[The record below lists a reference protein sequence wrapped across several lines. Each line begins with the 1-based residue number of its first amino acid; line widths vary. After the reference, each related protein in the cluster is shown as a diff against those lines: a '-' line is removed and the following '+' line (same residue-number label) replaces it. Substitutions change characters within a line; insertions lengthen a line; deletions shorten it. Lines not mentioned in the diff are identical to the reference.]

1 MRLSSSLTNR
11 IFLACTL
18 LATVSLGFAFTFVNA
33 QVTGE
38 VEAELQRD
46 LAEAGTLVDQRR
58 AAFTETF
65 TTMTRLIAD
74 LPKLT
79 AAVSTRDAPT
89 VQPLADQYRSLID
102 ADALVIHSP
111 SGAVLARSG
120 VETDA
125 LMQAARAQT
134 ADGSPM
140 SVPHPRGLLQ
150 VVSAPIIE
158 GGDPTNVIGL
168 LTVGFFLDDR
178 RAVLFKA
185 VTGTEI
191 AFAAGGRVL
200 AASLPPEARGGLNA
214 LTTAPGGTPVSLRG
228 EEYIMVAR
236 PFARA
241 GEAADPNGPTTLI
254 LRSRTERLRYLSTLR
269 AGLSGALIVTLLL
282 ATVLSYA
289 VARTMTRP
297 LAAVT
302 DAMRDVAATGDLTRK
317 VTVQSRAWDDEDA
330 RLLGSTFNT
339 LTESIARFQREA
351 AQRERL
357 SSLGRMSTVI
367 AHEVRNPLMIIRAS
381 LSSLRADRVSARDVR
396 EAVADIDE
404 ETQRI
409 NRIVGEVLDFAKPI
423 RFDFAEANVN
433 DVCRASVA
441 AAWAGD
447 SPDGVHLD
455 LDPAIPPFV
464 TDAER
469 LRTVLVNI
477 LANARHAVQAVAA
490 DRPRAAAAKT
500 SRAGLPPSPSGLR
513 RTSQPGQDTVTVVID
528 EPTVVL
534 RTQRHESRV
543 VISVSDR
550 GVGVSPEDLPHV
562 FDPYYTTRR
571 SGTGLGLPIA
581 KNIIEGLGGTISVTS
596 RLAEGTDV
604 RIDLPVRNVTPA

>member
-38 VEAELQRD
+38 VEAELRRD
-46 LAEAGTLVDQRR
+46 LSEAGTLVDQRR
-58 AAFTETF
+58 ALFTETF

-89 VQPLADQYRSLID
+89 VQPLADEYRLRLD

-111 SGAVLARSG
+111 NGAVLAASG
-120 VETDA
+120 DETDA
-125 LMQAARAQT
+125 LMAAVRSQASDESTMA
-134 ADGSPM
+134 
-140 SVPHPRGLLQ
+140 VPHPRGLLQ

-158 GGDPTNVIGL
+158 GGDPTHVIGR

-200 AASLPPEARGGLNA
+200 ASSLPAEARSGLNA
-214 LTTAPGGTPVSLRG
+214 LTTAREVTPVSLRG
-228 EEYIMVAR
+228 EEYVMVSR
-236 PFARA
+236 PFAAA
-241 GEAADPNGPTTLI
+241 GAADAMGPTTLI

-269 AGLSGALIVTLLL
+269 AGLAGALIVTLLL

-302 DAMRDVAATGDLTRK
+302 DAMRDVATTGDLTRK
-317 VTVQSRAWDDEDA
+317 VTVPSRAWDDEDA

-357 SSLGRMSTVI
+357 SSLGRLSTVI

-381 LSSLRADRVSARDVR
+381 LSSLRGERVSASDVR

-423 RFDFAEANVN
+423 RFDFAEASVN
-433 DVCRASVA
+433 DVCRASVS

-447 SPDGVHLD
+447 DPDDVRLE
-455 LDPAIPPFV
+455 LDPDIPPFV

-490 DRPRAAAAKT
+490 DRQPARGTGLQPRQ
-500 SRAGLPPSPSGLR
+500 GGP
-513 RTSQPGQDTVTVVID
+513 TVLD
-528 EPTVVL
+528 EPAVVL
-534 RTQRHESRV
+534 RTSRHESGV
-543 VISVSDR
+543 VISISDH
-550 GVGVSPEDLPHV
+550 GVGISPDDLAHV

-571 SGTGLGLPIA
+571 TGTGLGLPIA
-581 KNIIEGLGGTISVTS
+581 KNIVEGLGGTIAVTS
-596 RLAEGTDV
+596 LVGQGTDV
-604 RIDLPVRNVTPA
+604 RIDLPVRAGTPV

>member
-18 LATVSLGFAFTFVNA
+18 LATVSLGFAFSFVNG
-33 QVTGE
+33 QVSGE
-38 VEAELQRD
+38 VEAELRRD
-46 LAEAGTLVDQRR
+46 LSEAGTLVDQRR
-58 AAFTETF
+58 ALFTETF
-65 TTMTRLIAD
+65 KTLTQLIAD
-74 LPKLT
+74 LPKLK
-79 AAVSTRDAPT
+79 AAISTNDAPT
-89 VQPLADQYRSLID
+89 VQPLADQYRDMID
-102 ADALVIHSP
+102 ADALVIRTAA
-111 SGAVLARSG
+111 GKMLATSG
-120 VETDA
+120 VDADA
-125 LMQAARAQT
+125 LLHLAAPPATGQVT
-134 ADGSPM
+134 SM
-140 SVPHPRGLLQ
+140 THPRGLLQ
-150 VVSAPIIE
+150 VVSAPITE
-158 GGDPTNVIGL
+158 GGDLTNVTSV
-168 LTVGFFLDDR
+168 LTAGFFLDDR
-178 RAVLFKA
+178 RAVQFKA

-191 AFAAGGRVL
+191 AFAAGGHVL
-200 AASLPPEARGGLNA
+200 ASSLPKDARGGLDA
-214 LTTAPGGTPVSLRG
+214 LTHALGVTPVTLRG
-228 EEYIMVAR
+228 EEYVMASR
-236 PFARA
+236 PFVRA
-241 GEAADPNGPTTLI
+241 GGAAADPNGPTTLI

-269 AGLSGALIVTLLL
+269 AGLAGALIVTLLL

-381 LSSLRADRVSARDVR
+381 LSSLRGERVSPRDVR

-409 NRIVGEVLDFAKPI
+409 NRIVTEVLDFAKPI
-423 RFDFAEANVN
+423 RFDFAEASVN
-433 DVCRASVA
+433 DICRASVS
-441 AAWAGD
+441 AAWAGGT
-447 SPDGVHLD
+447 PDDIRLELD
-455 LDPAIPPFV
+455 AQIPPFV

-469 LRTVLVNI
+469 LRTVLVN
-477 LANARHAVQAVAA
+477 LLVNARHAVQAVAG
-490 DRPRAAAAKT
+490 DHPRGGT
-500 SRAGLPPSPSGLR
+500 
-513 RTSQPGQDTVTVVID
+513 TVMD
-528 EPTVVL
+528 EPALVL
-534 RTQRHESRV
+534 RTERRDSGV

-550 GVGVSPEDLPHV
+550 GAGISPEDLPHV

-581 KNIIEGLGGTISVTS
+581 KNIVEGLGGMIVVASQPAS
-596 RLAEGTDV
+596 GTHV
-604 RIDLPVRNVTPA
+604 RIDLPARTGSPA

>member
-33 QVTGE
+33 QVTRE
-38 VEAELQRD
+38 VEAELRGD
-46 LAEAGTLVDQRR
+46 LSEAGTLVDQRR
-58 AAFTETF
+58 AAFTETI
-65 TTMTRLIAD
+65 TTYTRLIAD
-74 LPKLT
+74 LPKLIG
-79 AAVSTRDAPT
+79 AVSTKDAPT
-89 VQPLADQYRSLID
+89 IQPLADEYREQID
-102 ADALVIHSP
+102 ADALVIVSP
-111 SGAVLARSG
+111 AGIVLARSG
-120 VETDA
+120 ADTDA
-125 LMQAARAQT
+125 LMHVAA
-134 ADGSPM
+134 GSSSERT
-140 SVPHPRGLLQ
+140 SVPHPRGVLQ

-158 GGDPTNVIGL
+158 GGDPTNVIGRL
-168 LTVGFFLDDR
+168 VVGFFLDDQ
-178 RAVLFKA
+178 RAVQFKA

-191 AFAAGGRVL
+191 AFAAGGHVL
-200 AASLPPEARGGLNA
+200 ASSLPRETRSGLDA
-214 LTTAPGGTPVSLRG
+214 LTTAQGITSVSLRG
-228 EEYIMVAR
+228 EEYLMVSR

-241 GEAADPNGPTTLI
+241 GAAADPNGPTTLI

-269 AGLSGALIVTLLL
+269 AGLAGVLIVTLLL

-357 SSLGRMSTVI
+357 SSLGRLSTVI

-381 LSSLRADRVSARDVR
+381 LSSLRGERVSARDVR

-423 RFDFAEANVN
+423 RFDFAEADVN

-447 SPDGVHLD
+447 SPDRVRLE
-455 LDPAIPPFV
+455 LDPDIPRFV

-469 LRTVLVNI
+469 LRTVLVNV
-477 LANARHAVQAVAA
+477 LSNARHAVQAVAA
-490 DRPRAAAAKT
+490 ERAAEGGSVRGERERAA
-500 SRAGLPPSPSGLR
+500 SASAVL
-513 RTSQPGQDTVTVVID
+513 D
-528 EPTVVL
+528 EPSVLL
-534 RTQRHESRV
+534 RTEHHESSV
-543 VISVSDR
+543 VISVADH
-550 GVGVSPEDLPHV
+550 GAGIAAEDLPHL

-581 KNIIEGLGGTISVTS
+581 KNIVEGLGGTIAVTS
-596 RLAEGTDV
+596 RVDAGTDV
-604 RIDLPVRNVTPA
+604 RIDLPVRAGMPA

>member
-18 LATVSLGFAFTFVNA
+18 LATVSLGFAFAFVNA

-38 VEAELQRD
+38 VEAELRRD
-46 LAEAGTLVDQRR
+46 LSEAGMLVDQRR
-58 AAFTETF
+58 AAFTDTF
-65 TTMTRLIAD
+65 TTMALLIAD
-74 LPKLT
+74 LPKT
-79 AAVSTRDAPT
+79 KAAVATKDGPT
-89 VQPLADQYRSLID
+89 VQPLADQYREQID
-102 ADALVIHSP
+102 ADALVVSLP
-111 SGAVLARSG
+111 GGAVLATSG
-120 VETDA
+120 VEIEALLRAADA
-125 LMQAARAQT
+125 GTPAHVT
-134 ADGSPM
+134 

-158 GGDPTNVIGL
+158 GEDPTNVIGQ

-178 RAVLFKA
+178 RAVLFKD

-200 AASLPPEARGGLNA
+200 ASSLPLESRDGLTA
-214 LTTAPGGTPVSLRG
+214 LTTSHGVTAVSLRG
-228 EEYIMVAR
+228 EEYVMVAR
-236 PFARA
+236 PFAAA
-241 GEAADPNGPTTLI
+241 GAAADPGGPTTLI

-269 AGLSGALIVTLLL
+269 AGLAGALIVTLLL

-381 LSSLRADRVSARDVR
+381 LSSLRGERVSARDVR

-423 RFDFAEANVN
+423 RFDLAEASVN
-433 DVCRASVA
+433 DLCRASVT
-441 AAWAGD
+441 AAWAGG
-447 SPDGVHLD
+447 SPDNVRLE
-455 LDPAIPPFV
+455 LDPDIPPLV

-477 LANARHAVQAVAA
+477 LSNARHAVQAMAA
-490 DRPRAAAAKT
+490 DRQGGGRGERERAAQG
-500 SRAGLPPSPSGLR
+500 S
-513 RTSQPGQDTVTVVID
+513 TVVLD
-528 EPTVVL
+528 EPAVVL
-534 RTQRHESRV
+534 RTSRHDSRV
-543 VISVSDR
+543 VISVSDH
-550 GVGVSPEDLPHV
+550 GTGISPEHLPHV

-571 SGTGLGLPIA
+571 AGTGLGLPIA

-596 RLAEGTDV
+596 QPAKGTDV
-604 RIDLPVRNVTPA
+604 RIDLPVRAVTPA

>member
-18 LATVSLGFAFTFVNA
+18 LATVSLGFAFAFVNA

-38 VEAELQRD
+38 VEAELRRD
-46 LAEAGTLVDQRR
+46 LSEAGTLVDQRR
-58 AAFTETF
+58 AAFTETLA
-65 TTMTRLIAD
+65 TYTHLIAD
-74 LPKLT
+74 LPKLK
-79 AAVSTRDAPT
+79 AAVSTADAPT
-89 VQPLADQYRSLID
+89 VQPLADQYRGQID
-102 ADALVIHSP
+102 ADALVLRSP
-111 SGAVLARSG
+111 QGIVLATSGAES
-120 VETDA
+120 DA
-125 LMQAARAQT
+125 LLGINVAPDSVDEFT
-134 ADGSPM
+134 S
-140 SVPHPRGLLQ
+140 SVPHARGLLQ
-150 VVSAPIIE
+150 VVSVPILQ
-158 GGDPTNVIGL
+158 GDDPTDTLGR

-178 RAVLFKA
+178 RAVQFKA

-200 AASLPPEARGGLNA
+200 ASSLPAATREGLGLLSNARGVL
-214 LTTAPGGTPVSLRG
+214 PVSLQG
-228 EEYIMVAR
+228 EEYVMVAR

-241 GEAADPNGPTTLI
+241 GASADPNGPTTLI

-269 AGLSGALIVTLLL
+269 AGLAGALIVTLLL

-302 DAMRDVAATGDLTRK
+302 DAMRDVAATGDLSRK

-339 LTESIARFQREA
+339 LTESIARFQTEA

-357 SSLGRMSTVI
+357 SSLGRLSTVI

-381 LSSLRADRVSARDVR
+381 LSSLRGERVSARDVR

-409 NRIVGEVLDFAKPI
+409 NRIVTEVLDFAKPI
-423 RFDFAEANVN
+423 RFDFAEASVN

-447 SPDGVHLD
+447 ATDDVRVELD
-455 LDPAIPPFV
+455 TTIPPFV

-477 LANARHAVQAVAA
+477 LSNARHAVQAVAA
-490 DRPRAAAAKT
+490 ERPGGVV
-500 SRAGLPPSPSGLR
+500 SVLD
-513 RTSQPGQDTVTVVID
+513 QPG
-528 EPTVVL
+528 VVL
-534 RTQRHESRV
+534 RTERHESRV
-543 VISVSDR
+543 VITVTDH
-550 GVGVSPEDLPHV
+550 GVGISEEHLPHV

-581 KNIIEGLGGTISVTS
+581 KNIVDGMGGAISVTS
-596 RLAEGTDV
+596 RMAEGTEV
-604 RIDLPVRNVTPA
+604 RIELPVRGGTPA

>member
-33 QVTGE
+33 QVTRE
-38 VEAELQRD
+38 VEAELRGD
-46 LAEAGTLVDQRR
+46 LSEAGTLVDQRR
-58 AAFTETF
+58 AAFTETI
-65 TTMTRLIAD
+65 TTYTRLIAD
-74 LPKLT
+74 LPKLIG
-79 AAVSTRDAPT
+79 AVSTKDAPT
-89 VQPLADQYRSLID
+89 IQPLADEYREQID
-102 ADALVIHSP
+102 ADALVIVSP
-111 SGAVLARSG
+111 AGIVLARSG
-120 VETDA
+120 ADTDA
-125 LMQAARAQT
+125 LMHVAA
-134 ADGSPM
+134 GSSSERT
-140 SVPHPRGLLQ
+140 SVPHPRGVLQ

-158 GGDPTNVIGL
+158 GGDPTNVIGRL
-168 LTVGFFLDDR
+168 VVGFFLDDR
-178 RAVLFKA
+178 RAVQFKT

-191 AFAAGGRVL
+191 AFAAGGHVL
-200 AASLPPEARGGLNA
+200 ASSLPRETRSGLDA
-214 LTTAPGGTPVSLRG
+214 LTTAQGITSVSLRG
-228 EEYIMVAR
+228 EEYLMVSR

-241 GEAADPNGPTTLI
+241 GAAADPNGPTTLI

-269 AGLSGALIVTLLL
+269 AGLAGVLIVTLLL

-357 SSLGRMSTVI
+357 SSLGRLSTVI

-381 LSSLRADRVSARDVR
+381 LSSLRGERVSARDVR

-423 RFDFAEANVN
+423 RFDFAEADVN

-447 SPDGVHLD
+447 SPDRVRLE
-455 LDPAIPPFV
+455 LDPDIPRFV

-469 LRTVLVNI
+469 LRTVLVNV
-477 LANARHAVQAVAA
+477 LSNARHAVQAVAA
-490 DRPRAAAAKT
+490 ERAAEGGSVRGERERAA
-500 SRAGLPPSPSGLR
+500 SASAVL
-513 RTSQPGQDTVTVVID
+513 D
-528 EPTVVL
+528 EPSVLL
-534 RTQRHESRV
+534 RTEHHESSV
-543 VISVSDR
+543 VISVADH
-550 GVGVSPEDLPHV
+550 GAGIAAEDLPHL

-581 KNIIEGLGGTISVTS
+581 KNIVEGLGGTIAVTS
-596 RLAEGTDV
+596 RVDAGTDV
-604 RIDLPVRNVTPA
+604 RIDLPVRAGMPA

>member
-18 LATVSLGFAFTFVNA
+18 LATVSLGFAFAFVNA

-38 VEAELQRD
+38 VEAELRRD
-46 LAEAGTLVDQRR
+46 LSEAGTLVDQRR
-58 AAFTETF
+58 VLFTETF
-65 TTMTRLIAD
+65 TTLTRLIAD
-74 LPKLT
+74 LPKLIG
-79 AAVSTRDAPT
+79 AVSTGDAPT
-89 VQPLADQYRSLID
+89 VQPLADEYRKQID
-102 ADALVIHSP
+102 ADALVILSP

-125 LMQAARAQT
+125 LMQAVT
-134 ADGSPM
+134 GSSDERTTSM
-140 SVPHPRGLLQ
+140 PHARGLLQ
-150 VVSAPIIE
+150 AVSAPIIE
-158 GGDPTNVIGL
+158 GGDPTHVIGR

-178 RAVLFKA
+178 RAVQFKA

-200 AASLPPEARGGLNA
+200 ASSLPASDREGLDA
-214 LTTAPGGTPVSLRG
+214 LTTARGVRPISLHG
-228 EEYIMVAR
+228 EEYVMLAR

-241 GEAADPNGPTTLI
+241 SGAAGDAADAGGPTTLI

-269 AGLSGALIVTLLL
+269 AGLAGALIVTLLL

-330 RLLGSTFNT
+330 RLLGTAFNT

-367 AHEVRNPLMIIRAS
+367 AHEIRNPLMIIRAS
-381 LSSLRADRVSARDVR
+381 LSSLRGDRVAARDIR

-423 RFDFAEANVN
+423 RFDFAEASIN

-447 SPDGVHLD
+447 VPDDVRLE
-455 LDPAIPPFV
+455 LDPSIPPFV

-469 LRTVLVNI
+469 LRTVLVNV
-477 LANARHAVQAVAA
+477 LVNARHAVQAVAA
-490 DRPRAAAAKT
+490 EGPRGGEGRAARGGAVVLAE
-500 SRAGLPPSPSGLR
+500 
-513 RTSQPGQDTVTVVID
+513 PG
-528 EPTVVL
+528 VVL
-534 RTQRHESRV
+534 RTERHESRV
-543 VISVSDR
+543 VISIADR
-550 GVGVSPEDLPHV
+550 GGGISQDDLPHV

-581 KNIIEGLGGTISVTS
+581 KNIVEGLGGAISVTS
-596 RLAEGTDV
+596 RPGAGTDV
-604 RIDLPVRNVTPA
+604 RIDLPMRAGLPA

>member
-18 LATVSLGFAFTFVNA
+18 LATVSLGFAFAFVNA

-46 LAEAGTLVDQRR
+46 LSEAGTLVDQRR
-58 AAFTETF
+58 SAFTETF
-65 TTMTRLIAD
+65 TTMSRLIAD
-74 LPKLT
+74 LPKLK
-79 AAVSTRDAPT
+79 AAVSTGDGPT
-89 VQPLADQYRSLID
+89 VQPLADQYLEQID
-102 ADALVIHSP
+102 ADALAVRTP
-111 SGAVLARSG
+111 DGRVLATSG
-120 VETDA
+120 VDTDA
-125 LMQAARAQT
+125 LLQAPIQRDAT
-134 ADGSPM
+134 YVT
-140 SVPHPRGLLQ
+140 SVPHTRGLLQ
-150 VVSAPIIE
+150 VVSAPIVE
-158 GGDPTNVIGL
+158 GDDPTNVTGL

-178 RAVLFKA
+178 RASLFKT

-200 AASLPPEARGGLNA
+200 ASSLAPEARGELQA
-214 LTTAPGGTPVSLRG
+214 LPAESATTLVSLRG
-228 EEYIMVAR
+228 EDYVMVSR
-236 PFARA
+236 PFARTGA
-241 GEAADPNGPTTLI
+241 SADPDGPTTLI

-269 AGLSGALIVTLLL
+269 AGLAGALIVTLLL
-282 ATVLSYA
+282 ATVVSYA

-317 VTVQSRAWDDEDA
+317 VTVQSRPWDDEDA

-381 LSSLRADRVSARDVR
+381 LSSLRGERLSARDVR
-396 EAVADIDE
+396 EAVKDIDE

-423 RFDFAEANVN
+423 RFDFAEAAVN
-433 DVCRASVA
+433 DICRASVT
-441 AAWAGD
+441 AAWAGENHD
-447 SPDGVHLD
+447 EVRLE
-455 LDPAIPPFV
+455 LDPGIPPFV

-469 LRTVLVNI
+469 LRTVLVN
-477 LANARHAVQAVAA
+477 LLVNARHAVQAMVT
-490 DRPRAAAAKT
+490 DR
-500 SRAGLPPSPSGLR
+500 G
-513 RTSQPGQDTVTVVID
+513 PGGVTVMD
-528 EPTVVL
+528 APAVVL
-534 RTQRHESRV
+534 RTERHESRV
-543 VISVSDR
+543 VISVADR
-550 GVGVSPEDLPHV
+550 GIGISPEDLPHV

-581 KNIIEGLGGTISVTS
+581 KNIVEGLGGTISVTS

-604 RIDLPVRNVTPA
+604 RIDLPVRAGTPA

>member
-1 MRLSSSLTNR
+1 MRLSSSLSNR

-18 LATVSLGFAFTFVNA
+18 LATVSLGFAFAFVNA
-33 QVTGE
+33 QVSGE
-38 VEAELQRD
+38 VEAELRRD
-46 LAEAGTLVDQRR
+46 LSEAGTLVDQRR
-58 AAFTETF
+58 AAFTDTI
-65 TTMTRLIAD
+65 TTYTRLVAD
-74 LPKLT
+74 LPKMIGSVAT
-79 AAVSTRDAPT
+79 KDPPT
-89 VQPLADQYRSLID
+89 VQPFADQYRDQIL
-102 ADALVIHSP
+102 ADALVVLGAN
-111 SGAVLARSG
+111 GAVLARSG

-125 LMQAARAQT
+125 LMTAARSQT
-134 ADGSPM
+134 PDGTTM
-140 SVPHPRGLLQ
+140 SLPHPRGLLQ

-158 GGDPTNVIGL
+158 GGDPTNVIGR
-168 LTVGFFLDDR
+168 LTVGFFLDDQ
-178 RAVLFKA
+178 RAVQFKA

-200 AASLPPEARGGLNA
+200 ASSLPPEARAGLNA
-214 LTTAPGGTPVSLRG
+214 LTAARGVTPISLRG
-228 EEYIMVAR
+228 EEYVMVSR
-236 PFARA
+236 PFGRTGAVT
-241 GEAADPNGPTTLI
+241 DPAGPTTLI

-269 AGLSGALIVTLLL
+269 AGLAGALIVTVLL

-357 SSLGRMSTVI
+357 SSLGRLSTVI

-381 LSSLRADRVSARDVR
+381 LSSLRGERVSARDVR

-409 NRIVGEVLDFAKPI
+409 NRIVTEVLDFAKPI
-423 RFDFAEANVN
+423 RFDFAETSVN
-433 DVCRASVA
+433 DLCRASVT
-441 AAWAGD
+441 AAWAGEAHHD
-447 SPDGVHLD
+447 VRLE
-455 LDPAIPPFV
+455 LDPDIPPFV

-469 LRTVLVNI
+469 LRTVLVNL
-477 LANARHAVQAVAA
+477 LANARQAVLAVAA
-490 DRPRAAAAKT
+490 DRPGGGRERERGARLGA
-500 SRAGLPPSPSGLR
+500 
-513 RTSQPGQDTVTVVID
+513 VVLD
-528 EPTVVL
+528 EPVVVV
-534 RTQRHESRV
+534 RTERQDSRV
-543 VISVSDR
+543 VISVADR
-550 GVGVSPEDLPHV
+550 GAGIPAEALPHV

-581 KNIIEGLGGTISVTS
+581 KNIVEGLGGMISVTS
-596 RLAEGTDV
+596 RPGEGTDV
-604 RIDLPVRNVTPA
+604 RIELPVRAGTPA

>member
-18 LATVSLGFAFTFVNA
+18 LATVSLGFAFAFVNA

-38 VEAELQRD
+38 VEAELRRD
-46 LAEAGTLVDQRR
+46 LSEAGTLVDQRR
-58 AAFTETF
+58 AIFTETF
-65 TTMTRLIAD
+65 TTFTRLIAD
-74 LPKLT
+74 LPKLK
-79 AAVSTRDAPT
+79 AAVSTGDAPT
-89 VQPLADQYRSLID
+89 VQPLADQYRAQID
-102 ADALVIHSP
+102 ADALVLRSP
-111 SGAVLARSG
+111 QGALLAASGTESDALLGAVATPPL
-120 VETDA
+120 
-125 LMQAARAQT
+125 
-134 ADGSPM
+134 
-140 SVPHPRGLLQ
+140 SVDEVTLSIPHTRGLLQ
-150 VVSAPIIE
+150 IVSVPILQ
-158 GGDPTNVIGL
+158 GDDPTDTIGRM
-168 LTVGFFLDDR
+168 TVGFFLDDR
-178 RAVLFKA
+178 RAVQFKA

-200 AASLPPEARGGLNA
+200 ASSLPASAREGLDA
-214 LTTAPGGTPVSLRG
+214 LTTARGVRPITLHG
-228 EEYIMVAR
+228 EEYVMLAR

-241 GEAADPNGPTTLI
+241 GSAAEAGNPTTLI

-269 AGLSGALIVTLLL
+269 AGLAGALIVTLLL

-330 RLLGSTFNT
+330 RLLGSAFNT
-339 LTESIARFQREA
+339 LTESVARFQREA

-357 SSLGRMSTVI
+357 SSLGRLSTVI

-381 LSSLRADRVSARDVR
+381 LSSLRGDRVSARDIR

-423 RFDFAEANVN
+423 RFDFAEASIN

-447 SPDGVHLD
+447 APDNVRLE
-455 LDPAIPPFV
+455 LEPSIPPFV

-477 LANARHAVQAVAA
+477 LVNARHAVQAVAA
-490 DRPRAAAAKT
+490 EGPRGGAVV
-500 SRAGLPPSPSGLR
+500 LDD
-513 RTSQPGQDTVTVVID
+513 PG
-528 EPTVVL
+528 VVL
-534 RTQRHESRV
+534 RTERHESRV
-543 VISVSDR
+543 VISITDR
-550 GVGVSPEDLPHV
+550 GVGISPDDLTHV

-581 KNIIEGLGGTISVTS
+581 KNIVEGLGGTISVTS
-596 RLAEGTDV
+596 RPAAGTDV
-604 RIDLPVRNVTPA
+604 RIDLPVRAGTPA

>member
-18 LATVSLGFAFTFVNA
+18 LATVSLGFAFAFVNA

-46 LAEAGTLVDQRR
+46 LSEAGTLVDQRR
-58 AAFTETF
+58 ALFTETF
-65 TTMTRLIAD
+65 ATLTRLIAD
-74 LPKLT
+74 LPKLK
-79 AAVSTRDAPT
+79 AAVSTGDGPT
-89 VQPLADQYRSLID
+89 VQPLADQYREQID
-102 ADALVIHSP
+102 ADALVIRSP
-111 SGAVLARSG
+111 RGTVLATSG
-120 VETDA
+120 IEASALLRDA
-125 LMQAARAQT
+125 APASSDHITSML
-134 ADGSPM
+134 
-140 SVPHPRGLLQ
+140 HPRGLLQ
-150 VVSAPIIE
+150 VVSAPIVE
-158 GGDPTNVIGL
+158 GDDPTNITGR
-168 LTVGFFLDDR
+168 LTVGFLLDDR
-178 RAVLFKA
+178 RAVQFKA
-185 VTGTEI
+185 ATGTEI
-191 AFAAGGRVL
+191 AFAADGRVV
-200 AASLPPEARGGLNA
+200 AASLPPEARSALNA
-214 LTTAPGGTPVSLRG
+214 LTAARGVTPVSLHG
-228 EEYIMVAR
+228 EEYVMVSR
-236 PFARA
+236 PFTRA
-241 GEAADPNGPTTLI
+241 GAGVEPHAPATLI

-269 AGLSGALIVTLLL
+269 AGLAGALIVTLLL

-317 VTVQSRAWDDEDA
+317 VTVPSRAWDDEDA

-357 SSLGRMSTVI
+357 SSLGRLSTVI

-381 LSSLRADRVSARDVR
+381 LSSLRHERVSERDVR

-409 NRIVGEVLDFAKPI
+409 NRIVTEVLDFAKPI
-423 RFDFAEANVN
+423 RFDFADASVN
-433 DVCRASVA
+433 DICRASVA

-447 SPDGVHLD
+447 APDDVRLD
-455 LDPAIPPFV
+455 LDPRIPPFV

-469 LRTVLVNI
+469 LRTVLVNV
-477 LANARHAVQAVAA
+477 LANARHAVHAVAA
-490 DRPRAAAAKT
+490 ERR
-500 SRAGLPPSPSGLR
+500 REAGLASDRAVPPGPALL
-513 RTSQPGQDTVTVVID
+513 D
-528 EPTVVL
+528 EPAIVV
-534 RTQRHESRV
+534 RTEWQTRGV

-550 GVGVSPEDLPHV
+550 GAGIASEDLPHV

-581 KNIIEGLGGTISVTS
+581 KNIVEGLGGTVAVSS
-596 RLAEGTDV
+596 RAGKGTEV
-604 RIDLPVRNVTPA
+604 RVELPLRAGAPA

>member
-11 IFLACTL
+11 VFLACTL
-18 LATVSLGFAFTFVNA
+18 LATVSLGFAFAFVNA

-38 VEAELQRD
+38 VEAELRRD
-46 LAEAGTLVDQRR
+46 LSEAGTLVDQRR
-58 AAFTETF
+58 AAFTANI
-65 TTMTRLIAD
+65 TTYTRLIAD
-74 LPKLT
+74 LPKT
-79 AAVSTRDAPT
+79 IGAVATKDAPT
-89 VQPLADQYRSLID
+89 VQPVANEYRDLID
-102 ADALVIHSP
+102 ADALVIRGAN
-111 SGAVLARSG
+111 GAVLARSG

-125 LMQAARAQT
+125 LMQAAANQASDDT
-134 ADGSPM
+134 PTSL
-140 SVPHPRGLLQ
+140 SHPRGLLQ

-158 GGDPTNVIGL
+158 GGDPTNVIGR
-168 LTVGFFLDDR
+168 LTVGFFLDDA
-178 RAVLFKA
+178 RAVEFKA

-191 AFAAGGRVL
+191 AFAAQGHVL
-200 AASLPPEARGGLNA
+200 ASSLPLESRAGLDGLTAARGA
-214 LTTAPGGTPVSLRG
+214 TPVSLRG
-228 EEYIMVAR
+228 EEYVMVSR

-241 GEAADPNGPTTLI
+241 GTAADANGPTTLI
-254 LRSRTERLRYLSTLR
+254 LRSRTERLRYLNTLR
-269 AGLSGALIVTLLL
+269 AGLAGALIVTLLL

-297 LAAVT
+297 LSAVT

-357 SSLGRMSTVI
+357 SSLGRLSTVI

-381 LSSLRADRVSARDVR
+381 LSSLRAERVSARDVR

-409 NRIVGEVLDFAKPI
+409 NRIVSEVLDFAKPI
-423 RFDFAEANVN
+423 RFDFAEASVN
-433 DVCRASVA
+433 DVCRVSVA

-447 SPDGVHLD
+447 TQDDVRLELD
-455 LDPAIPPFV
+455 ADIPPFV

-469 LRTVLVNI
+469 LRTALVNL

-490 DRPRAAAAKT
+490 G
-500 SRAGLPPSPSGLR
+500 RAGLEPR
-513 RTSQPGQDTVTVVID
+513 QDIVTVLD
-528 EPTVVL
+528 EPAVVL
-534 RTQRHESRV
+534 RTAWQDSRV

-550 GVGVSPEDLPHV
+550 GVGISPEDLPHV

-581 KNIIEGLGGTISVTS
+581 KNIVEGLGGTISVTS
-596 RLAEGTDV
+596 RLAGGTDV
-604 RIDLPVRNVTPA
+604 RIDLPVRAGTPA